1 MFLQKFRSLGKLAV
15 ILAVG
20 ISLLGCS
27 ASQEGAEKT
36 PEELEESRQEHI
48 QALQGEL
55 GGS

>member
-1 MFLQKFRSLGKLAV
+1 MFGLKFCSLGKLVAV
-15 ILAVG
+15 LTVG

-27 ASQEGAEKT
+27 ASQEEAENKT

-55 GGS
+55 